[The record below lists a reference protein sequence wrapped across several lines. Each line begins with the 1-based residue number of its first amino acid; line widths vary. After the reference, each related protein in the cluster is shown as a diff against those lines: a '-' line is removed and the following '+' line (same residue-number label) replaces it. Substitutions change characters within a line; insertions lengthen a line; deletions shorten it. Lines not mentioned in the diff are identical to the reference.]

1 MWRDWRERR
10 IIHRSH
16 RPLPF
21 LLDRQKSGRIQGGLA
36 RVTRAIPQPAA
47 AANDNPKQPATS
59 TNEKIPT
66 MPLGYD
72 IEYVLG
78 GKLSNLRRRELTYT
92 TKEEAKS
99 VKAKRGKA
107 RSKRASSTSS
117 AADGDA
123 VAPND
128 DPARR
133 ANRAIDYDTSA
144 ADSDIER
151 FDIALGGSNIGLGAE
166 GTAVVGDADAI
177 IYRGNVADEGNVTR
191 EGIDDDGHAGDIPE
205 VRSGDDDVA
214 VGNCEESA
222 AIEARPNSNRAS
234 SLALPSI
241 LHNPHLARYLYVAS
255 LFLVACSLALA
266 ATGLGMM
273 YDAGRDDEVARK
285 IHLRRVI
292 IPPVKFL

>member
-166 GTAVVGDADAI
+166 GTAVVGD
-177 IYRGNVADEGNVTR
+177 VTR